1 MQETVDRAM
10 LQKALVAQ
18 ELANPDPVFM
28 LYPEEAK
35 RKRDGV
41 VYDKKDYRYTGKSKA
56 VLKRRKR
63 NKNKKTHR

>member
-1 MQETVDRAM
+1 MQESLDRAM
-10 LQKALVAQ
+10 LQNALVAQ
-18 ELANPDPVFM
+18 ELANPTPVFM
-28 LYPEEAK
+28 LDSEEAK

-41 VYDKKDYRYTGKSKA
+41 VYEKMDYRNTGKSKA